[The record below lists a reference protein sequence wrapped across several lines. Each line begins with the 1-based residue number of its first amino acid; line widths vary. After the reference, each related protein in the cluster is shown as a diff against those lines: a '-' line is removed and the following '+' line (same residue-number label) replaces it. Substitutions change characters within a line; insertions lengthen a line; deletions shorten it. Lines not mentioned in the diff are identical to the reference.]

1 MSSNASL
8 AILFSSWE
16 EHRLT
21 ILLVV
26 VGDVREEIVNEL
38 IIAYSYIFLFRE
50 SIRPS
55 NEAYDVEIHTAW
67 YWVANV
73 IE

>member
-1 MSSNASL
+1 M
-8 AILFSSWE
+8 
-16 EHRLT
+16 
-21 ILLVV
+21 LVV
-26 VGDVREEIVNEL
+26 VGDVGEEIVNEL

-55 NEAYDVEIHTAW
+55 NLAYDVEIRTAW

-73 IE
+73 FE